1 MLIILGGVGGAVVSW
16 AGNLINNLI
25 NHKREIKRLT
35 YLRKLEVCENA
46 MGVIGTMRDKLVPIL
61 VLAKQDPTYQ
71 TCDEV
76 SQWCADLHK
85 YLNTTMTEIYK
96 LYLYFDLEK
105 LENKYKLNELM
116 PKLAQANVEII
127 QVNIDIQNKTL
138 TGGDVHNIN
147 SRIKACLDVYFNGLE
162 LMNQYFSA
170 VAEMLKKEIKC

>member
-96 LYLYFDLEK
+96 LYLYFDLYLILK
-105 LENKYKLNELM
+105 SD
-116 PKLAQANVEII
+116 P
-127 QVNIDIQNKTL
+127 TTF
-138 TGGDVHNIN
+138 TGISYSPGPLSFKSIYGLDRKAEPYHSCLQF
-147 SRIKACLDVYFNGLE
+147 SR
-162 LMNQYFSA
+162 
-170 VAEMLKKEIKC
+170 